1 MKQYI
6 CLLVAT
12 KTQTHIGGGGDASS
26 GQRFPAV
33 TAESSLGQQQHP
45 PHDQMAVKQEVV
57 AEHTNVPMN
66 STTAEYP
73 GAMQLSNI
81 EPLQGGFERLQ
92 GSSGG
97 GGDGLAKPVSPETIN
112 VETKPQH
119 ILVATCSG
127 TMDTHPVFIRSR
139 QTDSSQHLFLARHPQ
154 QVVSTTALSS
164 FGQMSGKWPAMVVMS
179 NNNPGQVVTKVII
192 TKNPLTSQPQAVPAL
207 GNTIS
212 PSGFA
217 IGDSGNAAVLQ
228 QQVTP
233 TKAITVSHCGVL
245 SPQRIMTAPST
256 PTKQILPSNKV
267 PISPMKTPSKITMIP
282 MSMTKSPQRLG
293 GQVVAMVARTVGS
306 NVNRTPSMS
315 TNTQAST
322 ITMSPSKVII
332 KGQQVTVV
340 SFLPIHVCIMNI
352 VKFMTMLIPL
362 RFVHFS
368 VVFASKSKVVFT
380 AGICQNYCLI
390 IMFLKNMFVDFWA

>member
-45 PHDQMAVKQEVV
+45 PHDQMAVKQEVA

-97 GGDGLAKPVSPETIN
+97 GGDGLAKPVSPEIIN

-217 IGDSGNAAVLQ
+217 IGDSGNAAALQ

-256 PTKQILPSNKV
+256 PTKQILPSNKI
-267 PISPMKTPSKITMIP
+267 PISPMKTPPKITMIP

-352 VKFMTMLIPL
+352 VKFF
-362 RFVHFS
+362 R
-368 VVFASKSKVVFT
+368 
-380 AGICQNYCLI
+380 
-390 IMFLKNMFVDFWA
+390 